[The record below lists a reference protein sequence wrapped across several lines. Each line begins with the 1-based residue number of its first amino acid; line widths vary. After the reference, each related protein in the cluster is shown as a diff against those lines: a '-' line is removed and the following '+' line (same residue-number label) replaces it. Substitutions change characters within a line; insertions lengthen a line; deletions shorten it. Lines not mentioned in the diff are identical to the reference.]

1 MGEDVLPDWG
11 FEAGQAPFFVVT
23 PDDESTVLGAG
34 SYGAVFSA
42 TFHGLPAA
50 AKTLHALLQPLMYG
64 LVGPNRDPQAVQHV
78 LDEFSAEAQSLAPC
92 GGAPPEHPPIL
103 RGVLRTR
110 GTKWIVTERQPY
122 SLHAFIRLPGMRELL
137 GLDGAVLL
145 SMDIA
150 DGLAHLHG
158 VLGMIHRDLK
168 PKNVL
173 VGPGGGAKLAD
184 LGTAKMVKIAARTNQ
199 HTVGPGTA
207 IYHPPEVLDG
217 QYTAAIDI
225 FSLGLTI
232 IEIVLAGKW
241 WPGGNQILHLSQ
253 RTCITCTTVCDGDS
267 LIGPIIVVQSFFVV

>member
-1 MGEDVLPDWG
+1 MRLAAVHHPNILQ
-11 FEAGQAPFFVVT
+11 F
-23 PDDESTVLGAG
+23 
-34 SYGAVFSA
+34 YGVCYERV
-42 TFHGLPAA
+42 AA
-50 AKTLHALLQPLMYG
+50 AALRLP
-64 LVGPNRDPQAVQHV
+64 
-78 LDEFSAEAQSLAPC
+78 
-92 GGAPPEHPPIL
+92 
-103 RGVLRTR
+103 
-110 GTKWIVTERQPY
+110 KWIVTERQPY

-184 LGTAKMVKIAARTNQ
+184 LGTAKMVGIAARTNQ

-207 IYHPPEVLDG
+207 IYHPPEVLNG

-225 FSLGLTI
+225 FSLGLSI

-267 LIGPIIVVQSFFVV
+267 LIGPIIVVQSRRTARVRTLLSTQTSSGGR

>member
-1 MGEDVLPDWG
+1 MGEDMLPDWG

-78 LDEFSAEAQSLAPC
+78 LDEFSAEAQSLA
-92 GGAPPEHPPIL
+92 AVRHPNIL
-103 RGVLRTR
+103 RFYGVCYERAAAAALRLP
-110 GTKWIVTERQPY
+110 KWIVTERQPR
-122 SLHAFIRLPGMRELL
+122 SLHAFLRLQGVRELL

-207 IYHPPEVLDG
+207 IYHPPEVLNG

-225 FSLGLTI
+225 FSLGLSI
-232 IEIVLAGKW
+232 IEIVLAGK
-241 WPGGNQILHLSQ
+241 
-253 RTCITCTTVCDGDS
+253 
-267 LIGPIIVVQSFFVV
+267 